1 MMACNRCGS
10 YTKDP
15 VQSTAGS
22 VCEPCHRVVRLHAG
36 DSVSTTVDGYPG
48 PYEVVSVKRSSY
60 VYLRVGGRTVGFPM
74 NSIR

>member
-1 MMACNRCGS
+1 
-10 YTKDP
+10 
-15 VQSTAGS
+15 
-22 VCEPCHRVVRLHAG
+22 VVRLHAG